1 MVARSFP
8 RTGLHVLLEGCF
20 MCTIGFSL
28 LGQMPSNIP
37 KHVLCWFQKLMV
49 SQVLALQAISHVKL
63 LPSTSSHH
71 WHAVRLPDSL
81 QCVYTICIRNAVGMG
96 SERGHMEKL

>member
-37 KHVLCWFQKLMV
+37 KHCALLV
-49 SQVLALQAISHVKL
+49 SETDGFSGFSASGHLPCEAPTFNIITSLACSEAAGQPAM
-63 LPSTSSHH
+63 
-71 WHAVRLPDSL
+71 R
-81 QCVYTICIRNAVGMG
+81 VYYM
-96 SERGHMEKL
+96 H